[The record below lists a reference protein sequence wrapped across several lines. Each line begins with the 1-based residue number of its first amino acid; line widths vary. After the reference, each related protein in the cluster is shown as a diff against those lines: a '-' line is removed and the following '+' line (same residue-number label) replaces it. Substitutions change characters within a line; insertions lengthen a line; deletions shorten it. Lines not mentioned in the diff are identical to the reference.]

1 MPPERKTRTRGR
13 ATGLEAKLVEAISK
27 HGPKNISLLSRV
39 TGAHPETVR
48 YKVKRQFR
56 KFGFR
61 ILSEPDLAK
70 IGLTRYLAD
79 LRLAPRYYGSA
90 ASVMKSLSESAYL
103 TYYARVVPQGHYS
116 CVFELPPDSGDY
128 HAAFLEH
135 LQKSGVL
142 RSFTLQKAKVSRRR
156 SINTQ
161 HFNFR
166 SGRWAVDWQKLRS
179 EQGRP
184 LADQQAHQPVPVDV
198 YDMMLVA
205 EFQRNPMAHVVRVAK
220 QLSVHQKTLEYH
232 FRAHVQKLKL
242 IPEFT
247 VRWLPEAEKPSK
259 ASHPL
264 ILSLAFRDMSQDFKA
279 VQQSVSKLP
288 YLWTEDLL
296 QDGTYVAR
304 ATMPSSDV
312 APALGF
318 LSEAAQD
325 LYGRVEVG
333 FVRRGE
339 EAFFTIP
346 SALYKEGWHYDLDSV
361 KSVFAKSLKAG
372 VS

>member
-1 MPPERKTRTRGR
+1 LPTERKARTRGR
-13 ATGLEAKLVEAISK
+13 STGLEARLVEAVTK

-56 KFGFR
+56 KFGFK
-61 ILSEPDLAK
+61 IYSEPDLAR

-79 LRLAPRYYGSA
+79 LRLSPKYSSSA
-90 ASVMKSLSESAYL
+90 GSVMKALGEAAYL

-116 CVFELPPDSGDY
+116 CVFELPPDSGEDHY
-128 HAAFLEH
+128 TFLEH

-142 RSFTLQKAKVSRRR
+142 KSFTLQRVKVSRRR
-156 SINTQ
+156 SINPQ

-166 SGRWAVDWQKLRS
+166 SGRWAIDWQRLRS
-179 EQGRP
+179 EQPRQ
-184 LADQQAHQPVPVDV
+184 LAEQQAHQTPQADM
-198 YDMMLVA
+198 YDLMLVA

-232 FRAHVQKLKL
+232 FRAHVQRLKL

-247 VRWLPEAEKPSK
+247 VRWFPEVEKPAK
-259 ASHPL
+259 ATHPA
-264 ILSLAFRDMSQDFKA
+264 IVSLTFRDLSQDFRA
-279 VQQSVSKLP
+279 VQQAVSKLP

-296 QDGTYVAR
+296 QDGTYAVK
-304 ATMPSSDV
+304 ATMPAADT
-312 APALGF
+312 APALSFVG
-318 LSEAAQD
+318 EAAPD
-325 LYGRVEVG
+325 LYGRVDVG

-339 EAFFTIP
+339 EAILPIP
-346 SALYKEGWHYDLDSV
+346 SWLYKEGWHYDLDAV
-361 KSVFAKSLKAG
+361 KSGFSKSLKAG
-372 VS
+372 GS